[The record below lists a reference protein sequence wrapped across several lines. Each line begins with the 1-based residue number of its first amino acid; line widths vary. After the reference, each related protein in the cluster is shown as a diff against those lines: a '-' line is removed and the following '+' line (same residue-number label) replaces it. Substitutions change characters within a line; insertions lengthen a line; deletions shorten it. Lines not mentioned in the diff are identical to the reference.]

1 MEPPP
6 PHSRAASR
14 VLHLSRQIVSANAD
28 VTTASAASAAS
39 VTPEDPSRVPLGY
52 DDAVMR
58 SRWAYDTIRW
68 MVQKDALDQE

>member
-1 MEPPP
+1 MNPPP
-6 PHSRAASR
+6 PHPRAASR
-14 VLHLSRQIVSANAD
+14 VLHLSRQIVSANFD
-28 VTTASAASAAS
+28 DTTAAA
-39 VTPEDPSRVPLGY
+39 TPEDPTRVPLGY